1 MRMKAAIGRPPPRR
15 SFLKNGGRLF
25 AAPFLS
31 ALGGGA
37 SAQTFHDRRF
47 RGVLRQE
54 HDMSCGIASVRTLLA
69 ALGIDPPP
77 ERDLIVQRLAGMTP
91 ERAEQ
96 TIGRGFSL
104 TDLREVLA
112 QNGVQAIA
120 IRGGLR
126 QVLSVDRIGIVHLN
140 TRSGAHFAVLHGL
153 QSEDG
158 RLVLLDPSRGRL
170 ALQPYQ
176 FEAEWTGVALL
187 VVSSRVGSAAIRLD
201 PSRSAAAG
209 IAGDLQRMSNPVLD
223 PQARP

>member
-1 MRMKAAIGRPPPRR
+1 
-15 SFLKNGGRLF
+15 
-25 AAPFLS
+25 
-31 ALGGGA
+31 
-37 SAQTFHDRRF
+37 
-47 RGVLRQE
+47 
-54 HDMSCGIASVRTLLA
+54 MSCGMASVRTLLA

-77 ERDLIVQRLAGMTP
+77 ERDLILQRLSAMTP
-91 ERAEQ
+91 ARAEQ
-96 TIGRGFSL
+96 TIERGFSL

-126 QVLSVDRIGIVHLN
+126 QVVAVDRMGIVHLN
-140 TRSGAHFAVLHGL
+140 TKSGLHFAVLHGL

-176 FEAEWTGVALL
+176 FEAEWSGVALL
-187 VVSSRVGSAAIRLD
+187 VVSSRVGSPSMRLD

-209 IAGDLQRMSNPVLD
+209 VAGHLRRMSNPVLN
-223 PQARP
+223 